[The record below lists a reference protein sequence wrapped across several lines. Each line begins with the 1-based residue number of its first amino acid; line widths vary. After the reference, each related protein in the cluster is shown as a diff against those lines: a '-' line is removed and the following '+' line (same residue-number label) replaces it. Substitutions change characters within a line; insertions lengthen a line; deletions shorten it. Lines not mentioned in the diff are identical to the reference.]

1 MSSNIAK
8 SSKPKKILTFQN
20 FKLGLIVSLLSQ
32 PFEVIKTSTIMNLK
46 TGNKG
51 FKGGMSAVIKQIF
64 EMEGLRGFFRG
75 GLIGIG
81 KTTLSSGL
89 FFTGLEN
96 VHGLTNDLRK
106 IKYIP
111 VNAVDFLNASISK
124 TVSTLVSNPI
134 VVVKTRFEIVGNNQ
148 YSSIR
153 DAVSTIYRREGLKGF
168 FTGIIPT
175 LYRDVPYAGI
185 QYSTYK
191 FTMDQY
197 SKYILKGGNPYDSS
211 ALVSVFGAASATFAV
226 LMTYPFENL
235 RVRLQCHDLES
246 MANVKLSGLT
256 SMVKQVYTEEGVR
269 GFYLGFVPRLL
280 KKVTSGA
287 VLWVLYENMRRDSAL
302 H

>member
-1 MSSNIAK
+1 MSSNVAQRP
-8 SSKPKKILTFQN
+8 KPKKILTFQN

-32 PFEVIKTSTIMNLK
+32 PFEVIKTSTIMSLK
-46 TGNKG
+46 TKNQG
-51 FKGGMSAVIKQIF
+51 FTSVIRRIF
-64 EMEGLRGFFRG
+64 EMEGFRGFFRG
-75 GLIGIG
+75 GLIGMG
-81 KTTLSSGL
+81 KSTLSAGI

-96 VHGLTNDLRK
+96 THALTHELRN

-111 VNAVDFLNASISK
+111 VNAIDFMNACISRTLS
-124 TVSTLVSNPI
+124 TVITNPI
-134 VVVKTRFEIVGNNQ
+134 VVVKTRFEVVGNNQ
-148 YSSIR
+148 YSSIK
-153 DAVSTIYRREGLKGF
+153 DAVSSMYKREGLKGF
-168 FTGIIPT
+168 YTGILPT

-191 FTMDQY
+191 FTMEQY

-211 ALVSVFGAASATFAV
+211 VLVSIFGAASATFAV

-246 MANVKLSGLT
+246 MANVRLSSLT
-256 SMVKQVYTEEGVR
+256 SMVKTVYTEEGVR

-287 VLWVLYENMRRDSAL
+287 VLWVLYENMRRENAA

>member
-1 MSSNIAK
+1 MSSNVTQRP
-8 SSKPKKILTFQN
+8 KPKKILTFQN

-32 PFEVIKTSTIMNLK
+32 PFEVIKTSTIMSIK
-46 TGNKG
+46 TKNQG
-51 FKGGMSAVIKQIF
+51 FTSVIRRIF
-64 EMEGLRGFFRG
+64 EMEGFRGFFRG
-75 GLIGIG
+75 GLIGMG
-81 KTTLSSGL
+81 KSTLSAGI

-96 VHGLTNDLRK
+96 THALTNELRN

-111 VNAVDFLNASISK
+111 VNAIDFMNACISRTLS
-124 TVSTLVSNPI
+124 TVITNPI
-134 VVVKTRFEIVGNNQ
+134 VVLKTRFEVVGNNQ
-148 YSSIR
+148 YSSIK
-153 DAVSTIYRREGLKGF
+153 DAVSSMYKREGLKGF
-168 FTGIIPT
+168 YTGILPT

-191 FTMDQY
+191 FTMEQY

-211 ALVSVFGAASATFAV
+211 MLVSIFGAASATFAV

-246 MANVKLSGLT
+246 MANVRLSSLT
-256 SMVKQVYTEEGVR
+256 SMVKTVYTEEGVR

-287 VLWVLYENMRRDSAL
+287 VLWVLYENMRRENAA